1 MAPSTF
7 RILKRDRRLT
17 LVETANPHDGVG
29 YSVREGSLGLW
40 SGDDLAE
47 AEKQFEVA
55 ARR

>member
-7 RILKRDRRLT
+7 RILKRHRRLT
-17 LVETANPHDGVG
+17 LVETANPVVGMG

-47 AEKQFEVA
+47 AEKQFEFA
-55 ARR
+55 AGH